1 MRPMRLISAVLK
13 PVLEINERQP
23 AARLLTHDEAWRI
36 AADETGWTST
46 QIDCVLDRIAF
57 AQAQCRIEKVTA

>member
-1 MRPMRLISAVLK
+1 LPDVAGGLHDALRQRSARSVTNRL
-13 PVLEINERQP
+13 R
-23 AARLLTHDEAWRI
+23 HDEAWRI
-36 AADETGWTST
+36 AADETGWSSA

>member
-1 MRPMRLISAVLK
+1 MLQAGYTTRSSSDGRSVTNRL
-13 PVLEINERQP
+13 R
-23 AARLLTHDEAWRI
+23 HDEAWRI

-57 AQAQCRIEKVTA
+57 R

>member
-1 MRPMRLISAVLK
+1 MWIKLPDVAGRLHDAPGSDRRSVT
-13 PVLEINERQP
+13 N
-23 AARLLTHDEAWRI
+23 RLRHDEAWRI
-36 AADETGWTST
+36 AADESGWSST